1 MKKIC
6 LDAGVLSIYFSSQ
19 RTPEVKA
26 LMDSI
31 KAGKLDAYMLKHVL
45 IEVYFHICR
54 DQGITEANT
63 QITNFQSQYP
73 VSLVDLDDSL
83 VLHAGKLKCQHVRT
97 LSYIDCM
104 TIAFSLRENAELHT
118 TEKLLKQIPHNTLQR
133 LRFVKYTFT
142 TDSGSGG
149 SPEQS

>member
-1 MKKIC
+1 M
-6 LDAGVLSIYFSSQ
+6 VLTIYFSSQ
-19 RTPEVKA
+19 RTSEVKS

-104 TIAFSLRENAELHT
+104 TIAFCLRENAELHT
-118 TEKLLKQIPHNTLQR
+118 TEKLLKQIQHNTLQR
-133 LRFVKYTFT
+133 LRFVKYGFA
-142 TDSGSGG
+142 
-149 SPEQS
+149 PEIGARSSTKQS

>member
-6 LDAGVLSIYFSSQ
+6 LDAGVLGIYFSSQ
-19 RTPEVKA
+19 RTSEVKG

-31 KAGKLDAYMLKHVL
+31 SAGKLGAYMLKHVL
-45 IEVYFHICR
+45 VEVHFHLCK

-63 QITNFQSQYP
+63 QIINFQTQYP

-83 VLHAGKLKCQHVRT
+83 ILHAGKLKCQHVGT

-104 TIAFSLRENAELHT
+104 TIAFCLRENAELHT
-118 TEKLLKQIPHNTLQR
+118 TEKLLKQIPNNTLQR
-133 LRFVKYTFT
+133 LRFVKYNFT
-142 TDSGSGG
+142 TGIESGKSK
-149 SPEQS
+149 E